1 MIKKP
6 RTFRLSLYHSFA
18 VNLNH
23 YDAYVVPSHI
33 FLQIKGNF
41 ELYFIFTLLLNSK
54 PYCNSLLN
62 Y

>member
-1 MIKKP
+1 MKKKP
-6 RTFRLSLYHSFA
+6 RTFRLFLYRSFA

-33 FLQIKGNF
+33 FVQIKGNF
-41 ELYFIFTLLLNSK
+41 ELSFIFTSLLNSK
-54 PYCNSLLN
+54 PHCNSLLN